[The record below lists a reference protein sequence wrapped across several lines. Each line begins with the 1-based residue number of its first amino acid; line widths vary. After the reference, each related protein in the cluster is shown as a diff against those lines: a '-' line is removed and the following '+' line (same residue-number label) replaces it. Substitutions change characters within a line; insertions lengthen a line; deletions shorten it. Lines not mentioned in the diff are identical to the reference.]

1 MKFERPVRVLI
12 VDDSAFARKVM
23 REVLAKAPEIE
34 IVGIARDGL
43 DALEQCESAR
53 PDVIALDLM
62 MPELDGL
69 GVLRALAER
78 PFPPRVVLVSSSAL
92 ESRIAVEALA
102 LGAFSLV
109 QKPTALATDRLY
121 EVGAQLVS
129 ELHLAAS
136 SLLRAPAPPPSAEP
150 AEPRASGAIEVLVV
164 GTSTGGPRALNR
176 LLSALPGD
184 LLVPVAA
191 VVHIPEGYTASL
203 AERIDRASELQVLEA
218 ADGLEIGSGMAVI
231 ARAGLH
237 LTLVRT
243 GHRRARCV
251 LSSQPVGLL
260 HRPAV
265 DVLFTSA
272 AKEFG
277 GGVLAAV
284 LTGMGDD
291 GLLGS
296 RAIRAAGGIV
306 LTEHAS
312 SCVVDGMPRAV
323 VLAGLSNAEFTLES
337 MASALV
343 ARV

>member
-1 MKFERPVRVLI
+1 MKFERPIRVLI

-23 REVLAKAPEIE
+23 REVLTKAPEIE

-43 DALEQCESAR
+43 DALEQCEAAK

-78 PFPPRVVLVSSSAL
+78 PFAPRVVLVSSSAL
-92 ESRIAVEALA
+92 DSRLAVEALA

-121 EVGAQLVS
+121 EVSAELVR
-129 ELHLAAS
+129 ELYLAAS
-136 SLLRAPAPPPSAEP
+136 SLLRAPAPPPSTDP
-150 AEPRASGAIEVLVV
+150 AVPLASGAIEVLTV
-164 GTSTGGPRALNR
+164 GTSTGGPRALSR

-203 AERIDRASELQVLEA
+203 AERIDRASELHVLEA
-218 ADGLEIGSGMAVI
+218 ADGLEIGAGMAVI

-237 LTLVRT
+237 LTLVRI
-243 GHRRARCV
+243 GRRRARCV
-251 LSSQPVGLL
+251 LSMEPVGCL

-265 DVLFTSA
+265 DVLFASA

-277 GGVLAAV
+277 PGVLAAV

-296 RAIRAAGGIV
+296 RAIRAGGGIV

-323 VLAGLSNAEFTLES
+323 LMAGLSNGDVTLER

-343 ARV
+343 ERV

>member
-1 MKFERPVRVLI
+1 LI

-23 REVLAKAPEIE
+23 REVLANAAEIE

-43 DALEQCESAR
+43 DALEQCETAK

-78 PFPPRVVLVSSSAL
+78 PFAPRVVLVSSSAL
-92 ESRIAVEALA
+92 DSRIAVEALA

-121 EVGAQLVS
+121 EVGAELVR

-136 SLLRAPAPPPSAEP
+136 SLLRAPAPPPSADP
-150 AEPRASGAIEVLVV
+150 AVPLASGAIEMLVL
-164 GTSTGGPRALNR
+164 GTSTGGPRALSR

-218 ADGLEIGSGMAVI
+218 EDGLEISSGMAVI

-237 LTLVRT
+237 LTLLRT
-243 GHRRARCV
+243 GRRRARCV
-251 LSSQPVGLL
+251 LRAEPFGFV

-265 DVLFTSA
+265 DVLFASA

-277 GGVLAAV
+277 RGVLAAV

-291 GLLGS
+291 GLAGS
-296 RAIRAAGGIV
+296 RAIHAEGGVV

-323 VLAGLSNAEFTLES
+323 LLAGLSDGDVTLER

>member
-1 MKFERPVRVLI
+1 VPL
-12 VDDSAFARKVM
+12 
-23 REVLAKAPEIE
+23 
-34 IVGIARDGL
+34 
-43 DALEQCESAR
+43 
-53 PDVIALDLM
+53 
-62 MPELDGL
+62 
-69 GVLRALAER
+69 
-78 PFPPRVVLVSSSAL
+78 
-92 ESRIAVEALA
+92 
-102 LGAFSLV
+102 
-109 QKPTALATDRLY
+109 
-121 EVGAQLVS
+121 
-129 ELHLAAS
+129 
-136 SLLRAPAPPPSAEP
+136 
-150 AEPRASGAIEVLVV
+150 ASGAIEMLVI

-184 LLVPVAA
+184 LQVPVAA

-218 ADGLEIGSGMAVI
+218 ADGLEISAGMAVI

-243 GHRRARCV
+243 GRRRARCA
-251 LSSQPVGLL
+251 LSAEPAGFM

-265 DVLFTSA
+265 DVLFASA

-277 GGVLAAV
+277 RGVLAAV

-291 GLLGS
+291 GLAGS
-296 RAIRAAGGIV
+296 RAIRAEGGVV

-323 VLAGLSNAEFTLES
+323 LLAGLSNGDVTLER